1 MQLVCLFIGKILP
14 YIFFFKY
21 RGVLIHLFFSLD
33 VEGAEFP
40 ILQTIPWDKVDIQ
53 VSHKISTRCQRYDH
67 VISGFGVKEFSIKI
81 LL

>member
-1 MQLVCLFIGKILP
+1 MLFKHIVILVKKI
-14 YIFFFKY
+14 Y
-21 RGVLIHLFFSLD
+21 RGFSAPFFSLD
-33 VEGAEFP
+33 VEGAEFA

-67 VISGFGVKEFSIKI
+67 VISGFGWKEFSIKI